1 MLTDKQEMFCREYII
16 DFNATQAA
24 IRAGYSSTSARQVGF
39 DNMTK
44 HDIQSRIKELIEERN
59 SRVQVDADYVLKQA
73 VKLHERC
80 MQEVRPKTIRGEQVK
95 DEEGNNVFVFDSMG
109 AAKSLEL
116 IGKHVSVKAWEDKIN
131 LSGDVNIIWNE
142 EKTYEAKPQTDYND

>member
-1 MLTDKQEMFCREYII
+1 MLTDKQEMFCKEYII

-24 IRAGYSSTSARQVGF
+24 IRSGYSDKTSGQIGEQ
-39 DNMTK
+39 NLK
-44 HDIQSRIKELIEERN
+44 KLEIQNRIKELIEERN
-59 SRVQVDADYVLKQA
+59 NRVQVDADYVLKQA
-73 VKLHERC
+73 VKLHQRC
-80 MQEVRPKTIRGEQVK
+80 MQEVRPKIIRGEQVK
-95 DEEGNNVFVFDSMG
+95 DDEGNNVFIFDSMG

-116 IGKHVSVKAWEDKIN
+116 IGKHVNVKAWEDKIS

>member
-1 MLTDKQEMFCREYII
+1 MLTDKQEMFCMEYII

-59 SRVQVDADYVLKQA
+59 NRVQVDADYVLKQA
-73 VKLHERC
+73 VKLHQRC
-80 MQEVRPKTIRGEQVK
+80 MQEVRPKIIRGQQIK
-95 DEEGNNVFVFDSMG
+95 IW
-109 AAKSLEL
+109 L
-116 IGKHVSVKAWEDKIN
+116 IFLRLRN
-131 LSGDVNIIWNE
+131 
-142 EKTYEAKPQTDYND
+142 QQ